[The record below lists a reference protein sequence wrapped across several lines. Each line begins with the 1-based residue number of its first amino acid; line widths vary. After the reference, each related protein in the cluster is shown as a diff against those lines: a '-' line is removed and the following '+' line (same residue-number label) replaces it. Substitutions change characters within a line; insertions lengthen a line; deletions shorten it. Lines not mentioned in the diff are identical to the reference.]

1 MGYKIQMIAAVM
13 CLAAGWQSPPAPT
26 PRVAVQLVRAVVE
39 GRAEV
44 GARAV
49 GEFQRTSV
57 VIEIGAGA
65 VVLAARP
72 NGTGDVSTDD
82 QAILVVER
90 PDGTKT
96 TWSHDFRTAGSGV
109 IEPVAPQNVSALFAR
124 GLHTVTLALVDLAP
138 PLYSSSAYFLVYAAA
153 APPTPVNNAPT
164 VPTPVV
170 MQASSTPVVRLSTA
184 TVFATVAATPQATTM
199 PAVTATAV
207 TATAVTATAVTATAV
222 MATQAAA
229 EEGAGTATASVAGGV
244 IGAGVVSIVAAAI
257 VAGVLRRRGAIPPDA
272 LSGIAGLYNAG
283 SNERLDGVDL
293 TQFRGRVTVCM
304 APLRFADR
312 RDRGTPVATLYR
324 NERGMQCQI
333 GSQADAAPVALHD
346 LDEVR
351 ISAQV
356 TLIYRSA
363 QPSAMW
369 VERGTL

>member
-13 CLAAGWQSPPAPT
+13 CLATGWQSPPAPT
-26 PRVAVQLVRAVVE
+26 PRMAVQLARAVVE
-39 GRAEV
+39 GRASA
-44 GARAV
+44 GTRAV

-207 TATAVTATAVTATAV
+207 TATAV

-293 TQFRGRVTVCM
+293 TQFRGCVTVCV
-304 APLRFADR
+304 APLRFANG

-324 NERGMQCQI
+324 DERGMQCQI

-356 TLIYRSA
+356 TLLYRSA
-363 QPSAMW
+363 QPSAMQ
-369 VERGTL
+369 VDRGTL